1 MAQFNKLEILADDP
15 ILGLG
20 EIFARDPRTDKMDL
34 GVGIYKDPAGRT
46 PVMQAVKRA
55 EQWLTDNEATKAY
68 TSTAGVKDFDAA
80 IGPVLL
86 GDTLRLDERHSVIQ
100 TPGGTGSLRL
110 MAEFLARS
118 GSVSKI
124 LIGVPT
130 WPIHEAIFKRGGLAV
145 TTYEHLDSTGGF
157 NLDGL
162 LTAMEG
168 LEEGDAV
175 LLHACCH
182 NPTGIDPDRAQ
193 WQLILETVQR
203 KHLLPLFDMAYQGFG
218 DGLDE
223 DAWALRLLCE
233 ALPEVLASASCSKN
247 FGIYRERAGALLISC
262 AEPRDLAAVR
272 SQVIDT
278 ARCLWSMPPSHGAAV
293 VTQILGNDV
302 LRKLW
307 ESELESMRQRIVGLR
322 AGLCSALQ
330 EVGACAPFQ
339 TLARQKGMFSNLGR
353 TAQFVLDVRN
363 QSGVYLVGQGRIN
376 VSGLDPER
384 HLMLAQALKAGLKS

>member
-1 MAQFNKLEILADDP
+1 MTLFHKLEILADDP

-20 EIFARDPRTDKMDL
+20 EIFARDPRTNKMDL
-34 GVGIYKDPAGRT
+34 GVGIYKDPAGHT
-46 PVMQAVKRA
+46 PVMQSVKQA
-55 EQWLTDNEATKAY
+55 EQWLADNEATKAY
-68 TSTAGVKDFDAA
+68 TSTAGVEGFDAA

-86 GDTLRLDERHSVIQ
+86 GTTFQLGKRHSIIQ

-118 GSVSKI
+118 ASVTKV

-130 WPIHEAIFKRGGLAV
+130 WPIHAAIFKRGGLEV
-145 TTYEHLDSTGGF
+145 DTYEHLDGAGEF
-157 NLDGL
+157 NLDAL

-168 LEEGDAV
+168 LNEGDAV

-193 WQLILETVQR
+193 WQAILEAVQR
-203 KHLLPLFDMAYQGFG
+203 KRLLPLFDMAYQGFG

-223 DAWALRLLCE
+223 DAWALRLFCE

-293 VTQILGNDV
+293 VTRILGNDA
-302 LRKLW
+302 LRTLW
-307 ESELESMRQRIVGLR
+307 ESELESMRLRIVGLR
-322 AGLCSALQ
+322 AGLCTALQ
-330 EVGACAPFQ
+330 EAGAYAPFQ

-353 TAQFVLDVRN
+353 TPQFVLDVRK

-384 HLMLAQALKAGLKS
+384 HLLLAQALKAGLES

>member
-1 MAQFNKLEILADDP
+1 MAQFNQLEILADDP

-20 EIFARDPRTDKMDL
+20 ELFARDPRTDKMDL
-34 GVGIYKDPAGRT
+34 GVGIYKDPVGRT
-46 PVMQAVKRA
+46 PVMQAVKQA
-55 EQWLTDNEATKAY
+55 EQWLSDNEVTKAY
-68 TSTAGVKDFDAA
+68 TSTAGVEGFDAA
-80 IGPVLL
+80 LGPVLL
-86 GDTLRLDERHSVIQ
+86 GTTLELNKRHSIIQ

-110 MAEFLARS
+110 MAEFLART
-118 GSVSKI
+118 GSVSKV

-130 WPIHEAIFKRGGLAV
+130 WPIHSAIFTRGGLAV
-145 TTYEHLDSTGGF
+145 STYEHLDGAGEF
-157 NLDGL
+157 NLNAL
-162 LTAMEG
+162 LVAMEE
-168 LEEGDAV
+168 LNEGDAV

-182 NPTGIDPDRAQ
+182 NPTGIDPDGAQ
-193 WQLILETVQR
+193 WQTILETVSR
-203 KHLLPLFDMAYQGFG
+203 KRLLPLFDMAYQGFG

-223 DAWALRLLCE
+223 DAWALRLFCE

-293 VTQILGNDV
+293 VTQILSNEG

-307 ESELESMRQRIVGLR
+307 EIELESMRERIVRLR
-322 AGLCSALQ
+322 AGLCEALQ
-330 EVGACAPFQ
+330 EVGAYAPFQ

-353 TAQFVLDVRN
+353 TPQFVLDVRK

-376 VSGLDPER
+376 VSGLDAER
-384 HLMLAQALKAGLKS
+384 HLLLAQALKAGLKS